1 MNKVSCITVT
11 RNRVPH
17 LKKCIKYFKE
27 QTHKDKELIIVYYS
41 SDKETES
48 FLKENR
54 NSFIDNNIYFY
65 KFVEQEG
72 LYLGA
77 IRNFAISKSQGD
89 WICIWDDD
97 DYYDEKRIK
106 NQLKFC
112 LKEKI
117 DACTLRSILIYSNKY
132 QELKLT
138 FERQEMG
145 WEGSLLCKKNSMPK
159 YVNKAK
165 GEDTP
170 VLERLYNEHKLL
182 SYFDPELYVYIFHDQ
197 NVSGNVH
204 KERIFDS
211 SMSLDINKIRE
222 FKKKLDWI

>member
-17 LKKCIKYFKE
+17 LKNCVKYFTE

-41 SDKETES
+41 NDKETES
-48 FLKENR
+48 YLKKNEKV
-54 NSFIDNNIYFY
+54 FEKNNIYFY
-65 KFVEQEG
+65 KFIEQEG

-112 LKEKI
+112 LKESI
-117 DACTLRSILIYSNKY
+117 DACTLRAILIYSNKY

-138 FERQEMG
+138 FERQEIG

-159 YVNKAK
+159 YVNKSK

-182 SYFDPELYVYIFHDQ
+182 TYFEPDLYVYIFHDH
-197 NVSGNVH
+197 NVSGSVH
-204 KERIFDS
+204 KERLFQN
-211 SMSLDINKIRE
+211 SLELGGNKVRE

>member
-17 LKKCIKYFKE
+17 LKKCIKYFNE

-48 FLKENR
+48 YLKENR

-159 YVNKAK
+159 YVNKSK

-211 SMSLDINKIRE
+211 SMSLDANKIRE

>member
-11 RNRVPH
+11 RNRIPH
-17 LKKCIKYFKE
+17 LKKCVKYFTE

-41 SDKETES
+41 GDKETES
-48 FLKENR
+48 YLKENR
-54 NSFIDNNIYFY
+54 NSFIKNNIYFY
-65 KFVEQEG
+65 KFIEQEG

-77 IRNFAISKSQGD
+77 IRNFAISKSQGN

-97 DYYDEKRIK
+97 DYYDKNRIK

-112 LKEKI
+112 LQENI
-117 DACTLRSILIYSNKY
+117 DANTLRSILIYSNKY

-159 YVNKAK
+159 YVNKSK

-182 SYFDPELYVYIFHDQ
+182 TYFDPELYVYIFHDQ